1 MEKGT
6 QIALFIA
13 ICLIVVGVLVSVIAL
28 RGNDWSFSK
37 SFVTNE
43 HQITDTFK
51 GISIKSDTADIDFL
65 SSADGVCRIVIY
77 DHQKIEYTA
86 SVTDNTLLLGAN
98 DTRKW
103 YQRLFTLGQAK
114 ISVYLPTTEYGA
126 LLIDESTGDISIP
139 SGFSFESMSIKLS
152 TGDIFV
158 GASASGALDISGSTG
173 DIDIE
178 KSSFGAL
185 KIALS
190 TGDVS
195 LNGVN
200 CAGVIGID
208 VTTGDTALNN
218 VKSMG
223 ITSTGS
229 TGDICLTNTI
239 VTGALTVDRSTGDIE
254 FNASDASEITV
265 TVSTGDVTGT
275 LCSDKIFLVS
285 TSTGRVNVPK
295 STTGGIFK
303 CESSTGNVII
313 SINQ

>member
-1 MEKGT
+1 MKSGT
-6 QIALFIA
+6 QIALFVA
-13 ICLIVVGVLVSVIAL
+13 ICLIAVGVLISVVVL
-28 RGNDWSFSK
+28 HGNDWSFNH
-37 SFVTNE
+37 SFE
-43 HQITDTFK
+43 AREYQITDTFK

-65 SSADGVCRIVIY
+65 PSEDDICRIVLY
-77 DHQKIEYTA
+77 DHQKIEYTT
-86 SVTDNTLLLGAN
+86 SVTDSTLVISAN

-103 YQRLFTLGQAK
+103 YERLFTLGKAK
-114 ISVYLPTTEYGA
+114 LSIYLPSSEYGA

-139 SGFSFESMSIKLS
+139 SGFSFESMSIELS

-178 KSSFGAL
+178 NASFGAL

-200 CAGVIGID
+200 CAGEISID

-239 VTGALTVDRSTGDIE
+239 VTGALTVDRSTGDIK
-254 FNASDASEITV
+254 FNASDASEITI

-275 LCSDKIFLVS
+275 LCSDKIFLVN
-285 TSTGRVNVPK
+285 TSTGRVNVPE
-295 STTGGIFK
+295 SLTGGKFK
-303 CESSTGNVII
+303 CDSSTGDIII
-313 SINQ
+313 SIIS